1 MNTFL
6 LARFVFVIPAV
17 EAPPIKLHASH
28 VPPSHLANMQHL
40 EEKLHKELM
49 PKTTFMHPIARGM
62 KMQFPEVRLIQY
74 DCGKDKAII
83 IFSLT
88 KSTRGK
94 KKLKNLRTTGEL
106 CCSKEG

>member
-1 MNTFL
+1 
-6 LARFVFVIPAV
+6 VFVIPAA

-49 PKTTFMHPIARGM
+49 PRTTFMHPIARGM

-74 DCGKDKAII
+74 DCGKDKAIFLVLPKVLERQQEI
-83 IFSLT
+83 
-88 KSTRGK
+88 K
-94 KKLKNLRTTGEL
+94 KKSEKNRRTLLLKQRIE
-106 CCSKEG
+106 EVRV

>member
-1 MNTFL
+1 M
-6 LARFVFVIPAV
+6 FVIPAA

-49 PKTTFMHPIARGM
+49 PRTTFMHPIARGM

-74 DCGKDKAII
+74 DCGKDKAIFLVLPKVLERQQEI
-83 IFSLT
+83 
-88 KSTRGK
+88 K
-94 KKLKNLRTTGEL
+94 KKI
-106 CCSKEG
+106 